1 MTLEALA
8 ERIAAAAK
16 AKGEAITETARE
28 QAKEIASESAATN
41 AAARDQV
48 VARAKRESDQLSVE
62 VVASARQANQKRE
75 LIARREVLEETWQ
88 EVQEKVGAADLAGRT
103 DILNSLLK
111 EAKSAGG
118 DMILH
123 PVNTDRKALT
133 GKGFDLGDDVDG
145 LGGFILESS
154 DGSILLDY
162 RFDGRLQEVWEAN
175 LGAVNKLMFGN

>member
-8 ERIAAAAK
+8 EQIAAAAK

-111 EAKSAGG
+111 EAESAVPFSK
-118 DMILH
+118 MKMKPSKETQI
-123 PVNTDRKALT
+123 
-133 GKGFDLGDDVDG
+133 
-145 LGGFILESS
+145 
-154 DGSILLDY
+154 
-162 RFDGRLQEVWEAN
+162 
-175 LGAVNKLMFGN
+175 